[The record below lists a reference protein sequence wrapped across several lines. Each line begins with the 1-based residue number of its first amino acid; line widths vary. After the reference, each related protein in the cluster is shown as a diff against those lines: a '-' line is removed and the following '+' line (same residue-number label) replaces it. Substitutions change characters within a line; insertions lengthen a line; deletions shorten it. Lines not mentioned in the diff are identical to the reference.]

1 MNYLLSYILLA
12 FSSAL
17 NATCIHAFP
26 VGDTISSMHGSD
38 SLSSKIAPNE
48 LNSTY
53 SDPNTLYF
61 EQISQRPID
70 LLDSITA
77 RKPKSILHSSF
88 NSDEAANN
96 DSLIQA
102 RLKHLSEKMEI
113 PLDYNV
119 HVKAYI
125 HAYALKNP
133 DKISR
138 ILGEQLYYFPIFED
152 YFGKYNLPPELK
164 YLAAVESALDPF
176 AVSKSGAVGLWQFLP
191 GTAGLFDLEINAYVD
206 ERRDAFLSTDAACR
220 YIEYLYRIYGD
231 WHLVLASYNGGPGA
245 VQKAI
250 ARSGGERDYWK
261 LREHISEQ
269 MQNYVPAFIAMTYVM
284 NYYHDFGIVP
294 EIPKYTRYHMDT
306 LLVYE
311 SIGFDQ
317 ISQTLPIS
325 VEKLRV
331 LNPLY
336 RKDLISASEYGHT
349 LVLPLNLLIEFVIQF
364 ETIRKNPESL
374 DTLSTSTGEKK
385 LVTVKPGDSL
395 HKLAIRHFCTIDDI
409 IKWNN
414 ISRDYQLHAGET
426 LIIYMH

>member
-1 MNYLLSYILLA
+1 MVLSIKLSASSY
-12 FSSAL
+12 FS
-17 NATCIHAFP
+17 FP
-26 VGDTISSMHGSD
+26 SGD
-38 SLSSKIAPNE
+38 SLPNAFKTNDLSSEITPNPK
-48 LNSTY
+48 SF
-53 SDPNTLYF
+53 YF

-70 LLDSITA
+70 LIDSIKA
-77 RKPKSILHSSF
+77 RKSNTILHSGFSP
-88 NSDEAANN
+88 DEAANN

-102 RLKHLSEKMEI
+102 RLKHLSETMEI

-119 HVKAYI
+119 HVKEYI

-191 GTAGLFDLEINAYVD
+191 GTASLFDLEINAYVD

-261 LREHISEQ
+261 LRKHISGQ

-284 NYYHDFGIVP
+284 NYYHDFDIVP
-294 EIPKYTRYHMDT
+294 EIPTYSRYHVDT
-306 LLVYE
+306 IRVYE
-311 SIGFDQ
+311 EIRFDQ
-317 ISQTLPIS
+317 IAQTLPIS
-325 VEKLRV
+325 LDALNY
-331 LNPLY
+331 LNPVY
-336 RKDLISASEYGHT
+336 RKAMIPATELGHP
-349 LVLPLNLLIEFVIQF
+349 LVLPSNLLIEFVIQF
-364 ETIRKNPESL
+364 ETIRNNPERP
-374 DTLSTSTGEKK
+374 DTLSTAVKEKK

-395 HKLAIRHFCTIDDI
+395 HKLAIRYSCTIDDI

-414 ISRDYQLHAGET
+414 ISRDYQLHAGEM
-426 LIIYMH
+426 LIIYMD

>member
-1 MNYLLSYILLA
+1 LLA

-17 NATCIHAFP
+17 NATSVLEFP
-26 VGDTISSMHGSD
+26 VADSVYSEHASD
-38 SLSSKIAPNE
+38 SLSPEITSNESNSAGSDAKIF
-48 LNSTY
+48 
-53 SDPNTLYF
+53 YF
-61 EQISQRPID
+61 EQVSKRPVD

-77 RKPKSILHSSF
+77 AKSKTILHSSF
-88 NSDEAANN
+88 NSDAAANN

-113 PLDYNV
+113 PLDYNEY
-119 HVKAYI
+119 VKEYI
-125 HAYALKNP
+125 HAYAIENS

-191 GTAGLFDLEINAYVD
+191 GTAGLFDLEINAYID
-206 ERRDAFLSTDAACR
+206 QRRDAFLSTDAACS

-231 WHLVLASYNGGPGA
+231 WHLALASYNGGPGA

-250 ARSGGERDYWK
+250 ARSGGERNYWK
-261 LREHISEQ
+261 LREHISGQ

-294 EIPKYTRYHMDT
+294 EIPKYSRYYVDT
-306 LLVYE
+306 IIVYE
-311 SIGFDQ
+311 TLGFEQ
-317 ISQTLPIS
+317 IAQTLPIS
-325 VEKLRV
+325 IEELKY
-331 LNPLY
+331 LNPVY
-336 RKDLISASEYGHT
+336 RKEMIPATELGHI
-349 LVLPLNLLIEFVIQF
+349 LVLPSNLLIEFVIAF
-364 ETIRKNPESL
+364 ETIRSKPKVVEPLKAVS
-374 DTLSTSTGEKK
+374 GGKK
-385 LVTVKPGDSL
+385 LVTIKRGDSL
-395 HKLAIRHFCTIDDI
+395 HKLAIRYSCTIDDI

-414 ISRDYQLHAGET
+414 ISRDHQLHAGDS
-426 LIIYMH
+426 LIIYID